1 MTEIIAAEPA
11 ASARGRKPP
20 LFDAESTLAA
30 VVFIFTG
37 ILILAPIGYL
47 IYGSFL
53 SNSPGAPDAVATVSN
68 WVRVYTSPIYLEAF
82 FNTATLSCTVAILS
96 MIVGG
101 IMAWIVARTNA
112 PGRDRLSLLVI
123 LPLMISN
130 LITTLAW
137 VALAAPNAGFIN
149 SAFRALFGIQTV
161 FDIYSFP
168 GIVLVL
174 ATDHAAFAFIAFYAA
189 LRSIDGALEEASY
202 MLGAGPVRTGLRMTL
217 PLIWPTIASTFLLI
231 FVMTAE
237 NFSVPTILGANVGYQ
252 TLPTRIYF
260 DMTVEPSE
268 PTMAA
273 TAGTMLLWIALVG
286 TFWQRRVLRRA
297 GQYVTISGKGSR
309 PRQTDLGPWR
319 FAATGFLVLYVLVG
333 VVLPY
338 LALVF
343 SSFMSFLTPRITPR
357 LFTLD
362 NYAYLLRSESLD
374 AIIHSLSYSLGGGLL
389 ITALY
394 IVLSYLIKRAGS
406 GSARVMEY
414 LAMIP
419 SAIPA
424 IVLAVGI
431 LWFFVGLPVPIYGTA
446 AILVIAYFIRFVG
459 LGVRQSRTALSQI
472 SEELPEAARMCG
484 ASPLRA
490 FYDVTVPLVQP
501 AALALWTLLFMSIF
515 TEISV
520 TILLY
525 NFNTI
530 TLPVQLW
537 NDMSAG
543 HQTRAFATAMLQASV
558 IFIVIF
564 VANRKFGI
572 LRNTLG
578 R

>member
-1 MTEIIAAEPA
+1 
-11 ASARGRKPP
+11 
-20 LFDAESTLAA
+20 
-30 VVFIFTG
+30 
-37 ILILAPIGYL
+37 
-47 IYGSFL
+47 
-53 SNSPGAPDAVATVSN
+53 
-68 WVRVYTSPIYLEAF
+68 
-82 FNTATLSCTVAILS
+82 
-96 MIVGG
+96 
-101 IMAWIVARTNA
+101 
-112 PGRDRLSLLVI
+112 
-123 LPLMISN
+123 
-130 LITTLAW
+130 
-137 VALAAPNAGFIN
+137 
-149 SAFRALFGIQTV
+149 
-161 FDIYSFP
+161 
-168 GIVLVL
+168 
-174 ATDHAAFAFIAFYAA
+174 
-189 LRSIDGALEEASY
+189 
-202 MLGAGPVRTGLRMTL
+202 
-217 PLIWPTIASTFLLI
+217 
-231 FVMTAE
+231 
-237 NFSVPTILGANVGYQ
+237 
-252 TLPTRIYF
+252 
-260 DMTVEPSE
+260 
-268 PTMAA
+268 
-273 TAGTMLLWIALVG
+273 
-286 TFWQRRVLRRA
+286 
-297 GQYVTISGKGSR
+297 
-309 PRQTDLGPWR
+309 
-319 FAATGFLVLYVLVG
+319 
-333 VVLPY
+333 
-338 LALVF
+338 
-343 SSFMSFLTPRITPR
+343 
-357 LFTLD
+357 
-362 NYAYLLRSESLD
+362 
-374 AIIHSLSYSLGGGLL
+374 
-389 ITALY
+389 
-394 IVLSYLIKRAGS
+394 
-406 GSARVMEY
+406 MEY

-564 VANRKFGI
+564 AANRKFGI